1 MIFRGKLAGFT
12 SQSGKNSNPRQKK
25 ELQISFSQY
34 GKTNNSWLMKL
45 VPVNNKLEPV
55 YQRLSGSGRRKPFV

>member
-12 SQSGKNSNPRQKK
+12 SQSGKNSNPRNKK
-25 ELQISFSQY
+25 ELQMLFSQY